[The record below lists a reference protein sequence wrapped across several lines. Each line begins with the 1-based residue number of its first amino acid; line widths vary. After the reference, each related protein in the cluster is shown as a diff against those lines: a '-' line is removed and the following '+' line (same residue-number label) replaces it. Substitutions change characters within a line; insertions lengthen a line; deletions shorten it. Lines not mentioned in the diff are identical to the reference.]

1 MPANLV
7 ELIGREKLWAVAS
20 EVAALLEENPRNIVG
35 MGLWSVG
42 LWVARRHELATII
55 SYRQLPCWIP
65 LLRQAILDTDEF
77 QNLEQLREAL
87 EADFN
92 KRGDYYAPEVTE
104 ELRQLLEQ
112 RRAQLQQENA
122 WRAEVFAS
130 GYASMIERCR
140 NRAQLEWVRQVI
152 REQDAYMQLYP
163 NLNHYLEQIWEQQ
176 ASCLQQ

>member
-7 ELIGREKLWAVAS
+7 DLIRREKLWAVAS

-35 MGLWSVG
+35 MGVWSVG

-65 LLRQAILDTDEF
+65 LLREAILETAEF
-77 QNLEQLREAL
+77 ENLEQLREAL

-92 KRGDYYAPEVTE
+92 KRGDYYAPEVRD
-104 ELRQLLEQ
+104 ELRQLLEE
-112 RRAQLQQENA
+112 RVAQLQQENA

-130 GYASMIERCR
+130 GYASMIERCQTL
-140 NRAQLEWVRQVI
+140 AQLEWVRQVI
-152 REQDAYMQLYP
+152 REQHAYMQLYP
-163 NLNHYLEQIWEQQ
+163 SLNNYLEQIWEQQ
-176 ASCLQQ
+176 ASGVQQ